1 MWDCHSVREMAAKIL
16 FGRKQRHRPK
26 KLEQVKAQQLIWKA
40 FPHKYTKY
48 KVKELKWQN
57 WNLED

>member
-26 KLEQVKAQQLIWKA
+26 KLEQVKAQQPIWKA

-48 KVKELKWQN
+48 KVRGLKW
-57 WNLED
+57 